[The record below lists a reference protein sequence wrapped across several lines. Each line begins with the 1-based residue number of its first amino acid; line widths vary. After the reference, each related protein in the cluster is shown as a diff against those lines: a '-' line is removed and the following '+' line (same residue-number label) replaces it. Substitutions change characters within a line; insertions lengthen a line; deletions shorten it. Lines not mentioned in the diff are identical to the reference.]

1 MKSKHVIILFILIF
15 VVTGQSF
22 GTNEINIKVNEKS
35 INFNENSGKPFID
48 KGRTLVPLRAVVAS
62 LDAQVEWDGD
72 LRQAVVVK
80 NDTTVKVPID
90 RSFILKNNQKIAND
104 SKAVIV
110 NGRTFLPIRVVME
123 AFDYQ
128 VDWED
133 TTRSILIN
141 EKSQNSNK
149 NSIETLNQSVTVNE
163 RKIQVKGYKVDL
175 KDDALEV
182 KTALAKNAVGQ
193 VDSMETIAKEN
204 DAILAIN
211 GSYFA
216 AYDDTEV
223 KDPYGILVVD
233 GQIVHNSNKRAT
245 IGFKGN
251 KVDIDYVDTVIK
263 GSNGEPT
270 WKYSWNGYWLNHS
283 VIENGVSLT
292 VYDNNRGKETY
303 SQFGRN
309 YIIEDGF
316 ITKIVDNQSVKIPEN
331 GYVAN
336 LYGVLGNTPSE
347 VYDRFKIGY
356 PFKYDVTLKPE
367 SGNDIFWN
375 TLDYATGAGPA
386 LIIDGKITID
396 YEKEGFVEKKITE
409 YSNARSAI
417 GYTADKELIFV
428 TTTAT
433 MPELAQIMKSLGS
446 IEAMNLDGGA
456 SSGLYYQGD
465 FIRKPG
471 RDISN
476 IIYIQ

>member
-1 MKSKHVIILFILIF
+1 M
-15 VVTGQSF
+15 VVLTGQSYANN
-22 GTNEINIKVNEKS
+22 TINIKVNEKA
-35 INFNENSGKPFID
+35 INFTEELGQPFID
-48 KGRTLVPLRAVVAS
+48 NGRTLVPLRAVVTS

-72 LRQAVVVK
+72 LRQAVVTK
-80 NDTTVKVPID
+80 NDTTVKVTID
-90 RSFILKNNQKIAND
+90 QSFIFKNNQKIAND

-110 NGRTFLPIRVVME
+110 KGRTFLPIRVVME

-128 VDWED
+128 VHWEGR
-133 TTRSILIN
+133 TRSILIN
-141 EKSQNSNK
+141 ENNKKGNKKSIK
-149 NSIETLNQSVTVNE
+149 PLNQRITVNE
-163 RKIQVKGYKVDL
+163 RSIQVNGYKVDL
-175 KDDALEV
+175 KNKNLEV
-182 KTALAKNAVGQ
+182 KTALAKGQVGQ
-193 VDSMETIAKEN
+193 VDTLENIAKEN
-204 DAILAIN
+204 DALLAIN

-216 AYDDTEV
+216 AYDDTEI

-233 GQIVHNSNKRAT
+233 GKIVHNSNKRAT
-245 IGFKGN
+245 IGFKDN
-251 KVDIDYVDTVIK
+251 QVDIDYVDTKIK
-263 GSNGEPT
+263 GANGEPT
-270 WKYSWNGYWLNHS
+270 WKYSWNGYWLNHT

-292 VYDNNRGKETY
+292 VYDNNRGEETN
-303 SQFGRN
+303 SLFGRN
-309 YIIEDGF
+309 YIVEDGI
-316 ITKIVDNQSVKIPEN
+316 ITKIVDNQSVKIPKN

-367 SGNDIFWN
+367 AGNDKFWN

-386 LIIDGKITID
+386 LIINGKITID

-409 YSNARSAI
+409 FSSARSAI
-417 GYTADKELIFV
+417 GYTADDELIFV

-433 MPELAQIMKSLGS
+433 MNELAEIMKNLGC

-456 SSGLYYQGD
+456 SSGLYHEGQY
-465 FIRKPG
+465 IRKPG

>member
-1 MKSKHVIILFILIF
+1 MKSKHIIIFIILIVVLTGTSFANNGINLII
-15 VVTGQSF
+15 GHQL
-22 GTNEINIKVNEKS
+22 
-35 INFNENSGKPFID
+35 INFTEETGNPFIEN
-48 KGRTLVPLRAVVAS
+48 GRTLVPLRVVVES
-62 LDAQVEWDGD
+62 LDAKVKWDGE
-72 LRQAVVVK
+72 LKQAVVSK
-80 NDTTVKVPID
+80 NDTIVKVPIGQ
-90 RSFILKNNQKIAND
+90 SFIYKDNKKIIND

-123 AFDYQ
+123 AFNYN
-128 VDWED
+128 VNWEAAS
-133 TTRSILIN
+133 RSILIN
-141 EKSQNSNK
+141 SEKQNNNIK
-149 NSIETLNQSVTVNE
+149 GINTLNQSITIND
-163 RKIQVKGYKVDL
+163 RMIQFNGYKVDL
-175 KDDALEV
+175 KNENVEV

-193 VDSMETIAKEN
+193 VDTLASIAKEN
-204 DAILAIN
+204 DALLAIN

-233 GQIVHNSNKRAT
+233 GTIVHNSNKRAT

-251 KVDIDYVDTVIK
+251 QVDIDYVDTKIK

-303 SQFGRN
+303 SDFGRN
-309 YIIEDGF
+309 YIVEDGI
-316 ITKIVDNQSVKIPEN
+316 ITKVIDNQSVKIPEN

-356 PFKYDVTLKPE
+356 PFKYDVTLEPAT
-367 SGNDIFWN
+367 GNDKFWN
-375 TLDYATGAGPA
+375 SLDYATGAGPA
-386 LIIDGKITID
+386 LMINGEITIN
-396 YEKEGFVEKKITE
+396 YEKEGFIEKKITE
-409 YSNARSAI
+409 YSSARSAI
-417 GYTADKELIFV
+417 GYTADQELIFV

-433 MPELAQIMKSLGS
+433 IPELAQIMKSLGS
-446 IEAMNLDGGA
+446 VEAMNLDGGA
-456 SSGLYYQGD
+456 SSGLYYNGEY
-465 FIRKPG
+465 IRKPG

-476 IIYIQ
+476 IIYIK

>member
-1 MKSKHVIILFILIF
+1 MRRKYVIILLVLIF
-15 VVTGQSF
+15 VLTGQSF
-22 GTNEINIKVNEKS
+22 ANNELKIKINEKAVDFS
-35 INFNENSGKPFID
+35 ENTGEPFIES
-48 KGRTLVPLRAVVAS
+48 GRTLVPLRVVVES
-62 LDAQVEWDGD
+62 LNAQVSWDHD
-72 LRQAVVVK
+72 LRQAVVKKNETTVIVPIGASYIYK
-80 NDTTVKVPID
+80 NDK
-90 RSFILKNNQKIAND
+90 KIEND
-104 SKAVIV
+104 SKALIL

-123 AFDYQ
+123 AFGYD
-128 VDWED
+128 VKWEEMS
-133 TTRSILIN
+133 RSILIN
-141 EKSQNSNK
+141 QKNKKSINP
-149 NSIETLNQSVTVNE
+149 IDQSVTINGG
-163 RKIQVKGYKVDL
+163 KIQVNGFKVDL
-175 KDDALEV
+175 KDENIKV

-193 VDSMETIAKEN
+193 VDTLENIAKANE
-204 DAILAIN
+204 ATLAIN
-211 GSYFA
+211 GSYFS
-216 AYDDTEV
+216 AYDDTEI

-233 GQIVHNSNKRAT
+233 GEIVHNSNKRAT
-245 IGFKGN
+245 IGFKDN
-251 KVDIDYVDTVIK
+251 KIDIDYVDTTIK

-292 VYDNNRGKETY
+292 VYDENRGNETN
-303 SQFGRN
+303 SLFGRN
-309 YIIEDGF
+309 YVVEDGI

-347 VYDRFKIGY
+347 VYDRFRIGF

-367 SGNDIFWN
+367 AGNDKFWN

-409 YSNARSAI
+409 FSSGRSAI
-417 GYTADKELIFV
+417 GYTADDELIFI

-433 MPELAQIMKSLGS
+433 INELAEIMKNLGC

-456 SSGLYYQGD
+456 SSGLYHEGQY
-465 FIRKPG
+465 IRKPG